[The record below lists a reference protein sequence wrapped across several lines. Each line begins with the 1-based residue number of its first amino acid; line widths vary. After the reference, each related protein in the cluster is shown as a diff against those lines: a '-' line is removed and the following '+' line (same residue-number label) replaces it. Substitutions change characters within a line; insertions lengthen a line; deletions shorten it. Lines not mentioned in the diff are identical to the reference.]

1 MSIDFVGDQ
10 VRTTVDGHLV
20 TGVIEDFA
28 YDVAV
33 LAFIRAGLPG
43 DIARVRTAGGG
54 SVAVNCTDLEP
65 AA

>member
-1 MSIDFVGDQ
+1 MTIFFVGDE
-10 VRTTVDGHLV
+10 VRATVDGHLV

-33 LAFIRAGLPG
+33 LAAIRAGLPG
-43 DIARVRTAGGG
+43 DTARVRTAGGG
-54 SVAVNCTDLEP
+54 SVAVKCTDLEP